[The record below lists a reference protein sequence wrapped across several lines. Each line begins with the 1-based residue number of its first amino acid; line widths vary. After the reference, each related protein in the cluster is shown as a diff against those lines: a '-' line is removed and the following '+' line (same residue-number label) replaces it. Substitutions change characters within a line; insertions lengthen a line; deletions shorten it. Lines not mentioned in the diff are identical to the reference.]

1 MNLSVVIPARNEGGN
16 IGNTLE
22 NLIRRL
28 DRESLSFEL
37 IAVDD
42 GSEDDTIAQIEKRAS
57 LDSRIRLL
65 RNEGQHGFG
74 RTVRLG
80 LKAASG
86 DAVVITMAD
95 GSDDPDDVA
104 KYYPVLCDQADCAFG
119 SRWVRGGSVE
129 DYPPVKRVLNRIGNT
144 FIRLLFG
151 LRYNDITNAFKGYR
165 KEVIQGCRPLLS
177 PHFNLTVELP
187 LKAIVRGYSYVVVP
201 IGWRSRKA
209 GVSRFSAKEMGSRYL
224 YIILNVWL
232 ERLLTK
238 GDYQRTQGERFRPW
252 EKSK

>member
-1 MNLSVVIPARNEGGN
+1 
-16 IGNTLE
+16 
-22 NLIRRL
+22 
-28 DRESLSFEL
+28 
-37 IAVDD
+37 
-42 GSEDDTIAQIEKRAS
+42 RA
-57 LDSRIRLL
+57 
-65 RNEGQHGFG
+65 
-74 RTVRLG
+74 VRLG
-80 LKAASG
+80 LRAASG

-104 KYYPVLCDQADCAFG
+104 KYYHILCDQADCAFG

-129 DYPPVKRVLNRIGNT
+129 DYPPLKRVLNRIGNT

-165 KEVIQGCRPLLS
+165 KEVIQGCRPLWSL
-177 PHFNLTVELP
+177 HFNLTVELP

-209 GVSRFSAKEMGSRYL
+209 GESRFSAKEMGSRYL

-238 GDYQRTQGERFRPW
+238 GDYQRPQDERFRPW
-252 EKSK
+252 GHSK